1 MLKIFRKPYDLYS
14 DYSLLF
20 IYANYYV
27 MNYSYSEVYGESI
40 LSVYYHKNVTDFA
53 IELNEHDIIFSKDIQ
68 RVIKRFLRISTKEIM
83 NKSFDETNRSYFT
96 SINKRDELKIMI
108 LGIRKELNVL
118 MKKMKTCQNL

>member
-1 MLKIFRKPYDLYS
+1 MLKIFKKPYDLYS

-27 MNYSYSEVYGESI
+27 MNYSYSEVYGETI
-40 LSVYYHKNVTDFA
+40 LSSYYHKNVTDFV
-53 IELNEHDIIFSKDIQ
+53 IELNEHDIIFSQDVQ
-68 RVIKRFLRISTKEIM
+68 RMIKRFLRISTKEIM

-108 LGIRKELNVL
+108 LGIRKELNML
-118 MKKMKTCQNL
+118 MKKMKTCQDL